1 MSDRLVSP
9 GQMGYYA
16 SWFLS
21 SKVGRKKPLV
31 NTMIINFNC
40 NLRCK
45 HCALSG
51 NSEKLPSPFQIGYE
65 DAVREMREHFEKG
78 ARILFFEG
86 GEPTIWK
93 SGDRSLRDLIQA
105 GREIG
110 YFVIGYTTN
119 GTNPI
124 IEDSDVISVSLD
136 GPRETHDLIRG
147 EGVYDAL
154 MANLDRTKHP
164 NIFANMT
171 VMRHNMDRLRETAE
185 IVSRSKRIKGLMV
198 NFITPPPYDIAL
210 SLDEKRKVVEEAI
223 ALRKEGY
230 PILNTTRAL
239 KDLLKEDF
247 SKDCPYW
254 VSAFVLP
261 DGSHHNGCPMHDTE
275 SCKKCG
281 FDAVREYRLIVK
293 GSPGTIRQMSKRF
306 AYSKQ

>member
-1 MSDRLVSP
+1 MSDLISI

-16 SWFLS
+16 KWFFK
-21 SKVGRKKPLV
+21 SKFGKKGPLV

-45 HCALSG
+45 HCSISG
-51 NSEKLPSPFQIGYE
+51 NADKLPTPFQIDFESAKG
-65 DAVREMREHFEKG
+65 EMEEQYKKG

-86 GEPTIWK
+86 GEPTLWK
-93 SGDRSLRDLIQA
+93 DGERDLRHLIQA
-105 GREIG
+105 GREVG

-124 IEDSDVISVSLD
+124 IEDSDVVSVSLD
-136 GPRETHDLIRG
+136 GPKEIHDLIRG
-147 EGVYDAL
+147 EGTYDKL
-154 MANLDRTKHP
+154 MANLAKTTHP

-171 VMRHNMDRLRETAE
+171 IMKHNLANVKETVELVAKNE
-185 IVSRSKRIKGLMV
+185 RIRGIML

-210 SLDEKRKVVEEAI
+210 MLEEKKQVVDL
-223 ALRKEGY
+223 ALRMKKQGY
-230 PILNTTRAL
+230 PILNTTKAL
-239 KDLLKEDF
+239 RDMLIEDF
-247 SKDCPYW
+247 GALCQDW

-261 DGSHHNGCPMHDTE
+261 DRSHYGGCPMKGTE

-293 GSPGTIRQMSKRF
+293 GSPSSITQMSRRF
-306 AYSKQ
+306 AYSKK

>member
-1 MSDRLVSP
+1 MSDLISI

-16 SWFLS
+16 KWFFK
-21 SKVGRKKPLV
+21 SKVGMKGPLV

-45 HCALSG
+45 HCSISG
-51 NSEKLPSPFQIGYE
+51 NADQLPNPFQIDFE
-65 DAVREMREHFEKG
+65 NAKKEMKEQYKKG

-86 GEPTIWK
+86 GEPTLWK
-93 SGDRSLRDLIQA
+93 DGEKSLRDLIHA
-105 GREIG
+105 GRRVG

-124 IEDSDVISVSLD
+124 IEDSDVVSVSLD
-136 GPRETHDLIRG
+136 GPKDIHDQIRG
-147 EGVYDAL
+147 EGTYDKL
-154 MANLDRTKHP
+154 MENLAKTKHP

-171 VMRHNMDRLRETAE
+171 IMRNNLQNVEETVELVAKNDRIRGIML
-185 IVSRSKRIKGLMV
+185 

-210 SLDEKRKVVEEAI
+210 TLDEKKRVIEL
-223 ALRKEGY
+223 ALRMKKEGY
-230 PILNTTRAL
+230 PILNTTKAL
-239 KDLLKEDF
+239 KDMLIEDF
-247 SKDCPYW
+247 GGLCQDW

-261 DGSHHNGCPMHDTE
+261 DCSHYGGCPMKGTD

-293 GSPGTIRQMSKRF
+293 GSPSAITQMSRRF
-306 AYSKQ
+306 AYSKK